1 MPVKTFI
8 PSSNNDY
15 DHRSI
20 SDSINKMAGLINSSD
35 TVTLTANSTTTT
47 ITGATDGYF
56 HESCIPVFVPTTANA
71 AGALSSLYVSTRSKT
86 QIILTHANTATTD
99 RTFLYFIVG

>member
-1 MPVKTFI
+1 MPVTI
-8 PSSNNDY
+8 ISPTSDNEY
-15 DHRSI
+15 DHRSMAN
-20 SDSINKMAGLINSSD
+20 SINKLASVINSTD
-35 TVTLTANSTTTT
+35 TVTLAANATTTT
-47 ITGATDGYF
+47 ITGVTDGYF